1 MPRYCQM
8 SLGGKITPSEELNI
22 LSISLELATI
32 VTESVSDS

>member
-1 MPRYCQM
+1 M